1 MICHLMSC
9 AVLLSL
15 SSQMYRLCFD
25 YVIMRVVSFPKESVS
40 GCQILFWSHFCHAN
54 VSTCSTSTGCCCDCG
69 FIDDVI
75 LWDIYTF
82 LLWFLIMLAML
93 HLVGP
98 SGFWL
103 VPENFVF
110 FCPIRIK
117 ARGLWVI
124 SCVLSQNDPWSSLAH
139 HVCLNRSPLLCSR
152 WKVPISAQNVTDIRS
167 LCENLTSKYA
177 EPFRKDHNSSLFES
191 LRKYSPI
198 HCWCILH
205 WMQGVRGLIF

>member
-1 MICHLMSC
+1 MPCCCPLVPRC
-9 AVLLSL
+9 TDCVLIMLSWEWFHSL
-15 SSQMYRLCFD
+15 
-25 YVIMRVVSFPKESVS
+25 KESVS

-54 VSTCSTSTGCCCDCG
+54 VSTSTGCCCDCG

-139 HVCLNRSPLLCSR
+139 HVCLNCSPLLCSR

-177 EPFRKDHNSSLFES
+177 EPQVWVTL
-191 LRKYSPI
+191 YSA
-198 HCWCILH
+198 
-205 WMQGVRGLIF
+205 VASFFFLIY